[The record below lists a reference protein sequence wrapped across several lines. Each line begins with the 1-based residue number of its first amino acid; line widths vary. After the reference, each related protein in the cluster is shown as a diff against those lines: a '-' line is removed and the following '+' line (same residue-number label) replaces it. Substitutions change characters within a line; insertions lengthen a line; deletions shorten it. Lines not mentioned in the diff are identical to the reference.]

1 MNRRALAVFGGAA
14 VVLLWLVLTTAGAVP
29 DPTHTTGFCID
40 CHADIQA
47 SHAAGPH
54 QEVTCA
60 ACHTEPGLS
69 GEAAARWHGLRH
81 LRLGTLH
88 DFASDH
94 HPPHVRVTSAACTAC
109 HAVAE
114 LSKEIDDWR
123 GTTLGIRP
131 NHGAHHAAAQDQ
143 CIKCHGPAQRPRS
156 DDPLSCTT
164 CHQLTGHERER
175 TARSRSFGLAPAL
188 AVPGAPTPPPPPPD
202 PDEEEFEE
210 EFEDEFEDDEAP
222 MRCTPRGIQRCGSC
236 HNGRS
241 HGNGTKPPQLP
252 NILAAD
258 DPFTC
263 RRCHHKG
270 RNF

>member
-1 MNRRALAVFGGAA
+1 VNRRALAVFGGAGA
-14 VVLLWLVLTTAGAVP
+14 VLLWVALTTAGAVP

-40 CHADIQA
+40 CHTDISA
-47 SHAAGPH
+47 AHAGGPH
-54 QEVTCA
+54 HEVRCA
-60 ACHTEPGLS
+60 ECHTEPGLS

-88 DFASDH
+88 DSRSAH
-94 HPPHVRVTSAACTAC
+94 HPPHVRVTRAACVRC
-109 HAVAE
+109 HDPAA

-123 GTTLGIRP
+123 GTKLGLRS
-131 NHGAHHAAAQDQ
+131 NHGAHDTAAREQ
-143 CIKCHGPAQRPRS
+143 CVKCHGPAQRPRS
-156 DDPLSCTT
+156 DDPLDCIA
-164 CHQLTGHERER
+164 CHQMTGHHRER
-175 TARSRSFGLAPAL
+175 TARSRSFGLEPAIPTP
-188 AVPGAPTPPPPPPD
+188 AVPTPPPPPVD
-202 PDEEEFEE
+202 PDEEEDEFEE
-210 EFEDEFEDDEAP
+210 EEEEP
-222 MRCTPRGIQRCGSC
+222 MRCTPEGIQRCGGC

-252 NILAAD
+252 NILEAD